1 MKNKKEKT
9 NSNYASGQAVIS
21 LALID
26 CLKMLERLRP
36 DLWAVIGERIKSEK
50 GKFNYYRRTQTVFKC
65 DVG

>member
-26 CLKMLERLRP
+26 YLKMLERLRP
-36 DLWAVIGERIKSEK
+36 DLWGVIGERIKSEK
-50 GKFNYYRRTQTVFKC
+50 GKFNYYRRNS
-65 DVG
+65 DSL

>member
-50 GKFNYYRRTQTVFKC
+50 WKFNYYRRNS
-65 DVG
+65 DSL

>member
-9 NSNYASGQAVIS
+9 NSNYANGQAVIS

-26 CLKMLERLRP
+26 YLKMLERLRP

-50 GKFNYYRRTQTVFKC
+50 GKFNYYRRNP
-65 DVG
+65 DSL